1 MGIAQSSMNRV
12 FNSQAA
18 AAVSMVGGF
27 GKLKE
32 AAAANNKTA
41 TKNKTNDYQ
50 PKAETSVVGG
60 AGQYVQIRPIK
71 RSAYYTAVGQESAQ
85 GMIQE
90 KFGSK
95 AFSVNDRILEA
106 ATSGLFTDRE
116 NKNSDV
122 LSRFSEADKERL
134 KAELL
139 EEMKGKKG
147 GAK

>member
-1 MGIAQSSMNRV
+1 MGIAQSSMNRI
-12 FNSQAA
+12 FNSASA

-32 AAAANNKTA
+32 ASAAKNKTA
-41 TKNKTNDYQ
+41 KKNIENDYQ
-50 PKAETSVVGG
+50 PKAETSAVGG
-60 AGQYVQIRPIK
+60 AGQFVQIRPIK
-71 RSAYYTAVGQESAQ
+71 RSAYYAAVGQESAQ

-95 AFSVNDRILEA
+95 AFSVNDRLLEA
-106 ATSGLFTDRE
+106 GTSGLFTDRD
-116 NKNSDV
+116 KKDSDV

-134 KAELL
+134 KTELL
-139 EEMKGKKG
+139 EEIKRKKG

>member
-1 MGIAQSSMNRV
+1 MGIAQSSMNRIITLTSGIITGGV
-12 FNSQAA
+12 KSSQ
-18 AAVSMVGGF
+18 
-27 GKLKE
+27 
-32 AAAANNKTA
+32 
-41 TKNKTNDYQ
+41 KNKKEIKSNNNSNEI
-50 PKAETSVVGG
+50 KAETSAVGG

-71 RSAYYTAVGQESAQ
+71 RSAYYAAVGQESAQ

-90 KFGSK
+90 KFRSK
-95 AFSVNDRILEA
+95 AFSVNDRLLEA
-106 ATSGLFTDRE
+106 GTSGLFTDKE

-139 EEMKGKKG
+139 EEMKRKQG